1 MVVIDFG
8 ARVDGYRSDTTRTL
22 CVGRPSARQ
31 LAVYNAVRLANEE
44 VQRRLQ
50 PGVTGIEM
58 HKLAEEVLAAEGFGG
73 MMGHGLGHGVGLDI
87 HEEPCLNLRNSQ
99 PLPAGAVVTVE
110 PGVYLSGE
118 FGVRTEDCGLVAEQG
133 FESFLSFT
141 AMLSVSLGI
150 MNLLPIPPLD
160 GGRWVVETVARIR
173 RRSVSVKVLNALS
186 MVGMALFV
194 LLFVVMMNQD
204 IQRFV
209 FGNW

>member
-1 MVVIDFG
+1 
-8 ARVDGYRSDTTRTL
+8 
-22 CVGRPSARQ
+22 
-31 LAVYNAVRLANEE
+31 
-44 VQRRLQ
+44 
-50 PGVTGIEM
+50 
-58 HKLAEEVLAAEGFGG
+58 
-73 MMGHGLGHGVGLDI
+73 
-87 HEEPCLNLRNSQ
+87 
-99 PLPAGAVVTVE
+99 
-110 PGVYLSGE
+110 
-118 FGVRTEDCGLVAEQG
+118 
-133 FESFLSFT
+133 
-141 AMLSVSLGI
+141 